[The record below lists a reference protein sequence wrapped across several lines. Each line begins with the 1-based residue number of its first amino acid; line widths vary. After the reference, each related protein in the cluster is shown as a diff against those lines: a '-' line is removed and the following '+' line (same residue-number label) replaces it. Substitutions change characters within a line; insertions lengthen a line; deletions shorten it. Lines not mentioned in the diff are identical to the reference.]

1 MHCNLGRFVSRALPC
16 ALSALLVG
24 CASSFQTARFQ
35 AAAPAREVYASGFA
49 DYVSASGLDV
59 ARSLARFRA
68 EREMAKLLAAGP
80 IGFHY
85 ERPGDPDSLK
95 LIFGGH
101 MAGETVEEFRVGDSL
116 WVVIAGERSDATF
129 AMMEGLQVVRVAAS
143 ARGTPLGEVYAR
155 AYRNA
160 VAKAIDAFLASAPE
174 GVESPPTGRVT
185 IVALDAIQTIGK
197 ALRVTLDANVQFRG
211 EAGAHFERVG
221 DFTLAEAMRLKQAQ
235 QLERAAA
242 VLSQLARH
250 SPSEPRY
257 YEELGNIYYDMD
269 RLDKASLAFGMAAS
283 LAPKNPEFPLALGQ
297 AQEML
302 GQADEAER
310 CYQKALAIDP
320 SYERARTALDALR
333 QRRKGATSP

>member
-1 MHCNLGRFVSRALPC
+1 M
-16 ALSALLVG
+16 
-24 CASSFQTARFQ
+24 
-35 AAAPAREVYASGFA
+35 
-49 DYVSASGLDV
+49 
-59 ARSLARFRA
+59 
-68 EREMAKLLAAGP
+68 
-80 IGFHY
+80 
-85 ERPGDPDSLK
+85 
-95 LIFGGH
+95 
-101 MAGETVEEFRVGDSL
+101 
-116 WVVIAGERSDATF
+116 
-129 AMMEGLQVVRVAAS
+129 AAS